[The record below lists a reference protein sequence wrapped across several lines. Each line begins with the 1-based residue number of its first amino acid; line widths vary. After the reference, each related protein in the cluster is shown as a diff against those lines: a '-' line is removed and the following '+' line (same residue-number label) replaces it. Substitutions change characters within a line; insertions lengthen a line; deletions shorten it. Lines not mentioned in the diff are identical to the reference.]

1 MSLTKLVESCIERW
15 TARARRWLSIVV
27 NSRVSSPPPWLGRTI
42 RPSRLQPTI
51 MEVLTQAR
59 PEPQVR
65 DLLIP
70 GTHDS
75 GTETIPDW
83 QPFSAVGK
91 TQNCNVHGQLQAGAR
106 YLDLRVATT
115 KGDPN
120 GISICHGFLQG
131 GKLKDILQQIVAF

>member
-1 MSLTKLVESCIERW
+1 
-15 TARARRWLSIVV
+15 
-27 NSRVSSPPPWLGRTI
+27 
-42 RPSRLQPTI
+42 